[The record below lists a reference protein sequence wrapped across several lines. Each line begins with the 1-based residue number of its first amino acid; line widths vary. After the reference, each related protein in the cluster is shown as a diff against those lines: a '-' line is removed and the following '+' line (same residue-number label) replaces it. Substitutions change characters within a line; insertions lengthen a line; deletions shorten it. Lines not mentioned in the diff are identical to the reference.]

1 MSIITEAMRK
11 AALQRGG
18 GASTAGGSAAGSG
31 IAPRR
36 VRTRASAAN
45 RVAES
50 PGAVSRFQGAAVD
63 QAALVANKVLSNL
76 SDRPARRSYKILR
89 TRVLQRLEANQWRSF
104 AVTGPDTGAGKTL
117 TAVNLALALA
127 QDPNT
132 WVCLVDIDLQ
142 RPKTGTTLGM
152 SFSRG
157 LTDYLLGN
165 ASFDEVVYQPEG
177 FDRLC
182 VVPNSLPV
190 EQSSELLS
198 STRMHEFMSQ
208 LEAES
213 PRRVIVYDA
222 PPLLVSDDVLTV
234 APQIDGVLLVAT
246 QGVTARSTLEQAKEL
261 LVDMNVLGVVLNRSS
276 ERDDSPYY

>member
-11 AALQRGG
+11 AALQRTGSPSA
-18 GASTAGGSAAGSG
+18 GAVQAV
-31 IAPRR
+31 PRR
-36 VRTRASAAN
+36 ARTRTANVTRPESPDAVMRFQAATLDPAAMAAN
-45 RVAES
+45 RVL
-50 PGAVSRFQGAAVD
+50 PQ
-63 QAALVANKVLSNL
+63 LT
-76 SDRPARRSYKILR
+76 DRPARRGYKILR
-89 TRVLQRLEANQWRSF
+89 TRVLQKLEANQWRSF

-132 WVCLVDIDLQ
+132 WVFLVDLDLQ
-142 RPKTGTTLGM
+142 RPKVGTTLGM

-157 LTDYLLGN
+157 LTDYLLGD
-165 ASFDEVVYQPEG
+165 ATFDEVIYHPG
-177 FDRLC
+177 IDRLA
-182 VVPNSLPV
+182 VVPNSRPI

-198 STRMHEFMSQ
+198 SQRMHDFMSM
-208 LEAES
+208 LEAEA
-213 PRRVIVYDA
+213 PRRIIVYDA

-246 QGVTARSTLEQAKEL
+246 QGITPRNTLEQAKDVL
-261 LVDMNVLGVVLNRSS
+261 ADMNVLGVVLNRSS

>member
-11 AALQRGG
+11 AALQRTGSPSA
-18 GASTAGGSAAGSG
+18 GAVQAV
-31 IAPRR
+31 PRR
-36 VRTRASAAN
+36 ARTRTAN
-45 RVAES
+45 VTRPES
-50 PGAVSRFQGAAVD
+50 PDAVMRFQAATLD
-63 QAALVANKVLSNL
+63 PAAMAANKVLPQL
-76 SDRPARRSYKILR
+76 TDRPARRGYKILR
-89 TRVLQRLEANQWRSF
+89 TRVLQKLEANQWRSF

-132 WVCLVDIDLQ
+132 WVFLVDLDLQ
-142 RPKTGTTLGM
+142 RPKVGTTLGM

-157 LTDYLLGN
+157 LTDYLLGD
-165 ASFDEVVYQPEG
+165 ATFDEVIYHPG
-177 FDRLC
+177 IDRLA
-182 VVPNSLPV
+182 VVPNSRPI

-198 STRMHEFMSQ
+198 SQRMHDFMSM
-208 LEAES
+208 LEAEA
-213 PRRVIVYDA
+213 PRRIIVYDA

-246 QGVTARSTLEQAKEL
+246 QGITPRNTLEQAKDVL
-261 LVDMNVLGVVLNRSS
+261 ADMNVLGVVLNRSS

>member
-11 AALQRGG
+11 AALQR
-18 GASTAGGSAAGSG
+18 SGGSGMPSPAPLKRARTRGSV
-31 IAPRR
+31 APRAEVPDAAAMR
-36 VRTRASAAN
+36 FQSTSLDASAL
-45 RVAES
+45 
-50 PGAVSRFQGAAVD
+50 Q
-63 QAALVANKVLSNL
+63 ANKVLTHIT
-76 SDRPARRSYKILR
+76 DRPARRAYKILR
-89 TRVLQRLEANQWRSF
+89 TRVLQRMEANQWRSF

-132 WVCLVDIDLQ
+132 WVFLVDLDLQ
-142 RPKTGTTLGM
+142 RPKVGTTLGM

-157 LTDYLLGN
+157 LTDYLLGD
-165 ASFDEVVYQPEG
+165 ASFEDVIYHPGV
-177 FDRLC
+177 DRLA
-182 VVPNSLPV
+182 VVPNSRPV

-198 STRMHEFMSQ
+198 SQRMHDFMTA
-208 LEAES
+208 LEAEA

-234 APQIDGVLLVAT
+234 APQIDGILLVAT
-246 QGVTARSTLEQAKEL
+246 QGVTGRSTLEQAKDVL
-261 LVDMNVLGVVLNRSS
+261 ADMNLIGVVLNRSS

>member
-11 AALQRGG
+11 AALQRT
-18 GASTAGGSAAGSG
+18 SSPSAGGVQAG
-31 IAPRR
+31 PRR
-36 VRTRASAAN
+36 ARTRTAN
-45 RVAES
+45 VTRPGS
-50 PGAVSRFQGAAVD
+50 PDAVMRFQDATLD
-63 QAALVANKVLSNL
+63 PAALLANKVLPQL
-76 SDRPARRSYKILR
+76 TDRPARRGYKILR
-89 TRVLQRLEANQWRSF
+89 TRVLQKLEANQWRSF

-132 WVCLVDIDLQ
+132 WVFLVDLDLQ
-142 RPKTGTTLGM
+142 RPKVGTTLGM

-157 LTDYLLGN
+157 LTDYLLGD
-165 ASFDEVVYQPEG
+165 ATFDEVIYHPG
-177 FDRLC
+177 IDRLA
-182 VVPNSLPV
+182 VVPNSRPI

-198 STRMHEFMSQ
+198 SQRMHDFMSA
-208 LEAES
+208 LEAEA
-213 PRRVIVYDA
+213 PRRIIVYDA

-246 QGVTARSTLEQAKEL
+246 QGVTPRNTLEQAKDVL
-261 LVDMNVLGVVLNRSS
+261 ADMNVLGVVLNRSS

>member
-18 GASTAGGSAAGSG
+18 SSTAAGQTSGGGQASS
-31 IAPRR
+31 RR
-36 VRTRASAAN
+36 VRNRSPMATRASA
-45 RVAES
+45 
-50 PGAVSRFQGAAVD
+50 PDAVMRFQSTTLDA
-63 QAALVANKVLSNL
+63 AALRSNKVLTHL
-76 SDRPARRSYKILR
+76 EDRPARRAYKILR
-89 TRVLQRLEANQWRSF
+89 TKVLQRLEANQWRSF

-132 WVCLVDIDLQ
+132 WVFLVDLDLQ
-142 RPKTGTTLGM
+142 RPKVGTTLGM

-157 LTDYLLGN
+157 LTDYLLGD
-165 ASFDEVVYQPEG
+165 ASLDDVVYHPEIE
-177 FDRLC
+177 RLA
-182 VVPNSLPV
+182 VVPNSRPV

-198 STRMHEFMSQ
+198 SQRMHEFMTA

-234 APQIDGVLLVAT
+234 APQIDGVLIVTT
-246 QGVTARSTLEQAKEL
+246 QGVTPRGSLEQAREVL
-261 LVDMNVLGVVLNRSS
+261 SDMNVLGVVLNRSS

>member
-18 GASTAGGSAAGSG
+18 SSAAVGQAGGGAQPA
-31 IAPRR
+31 RR
-36 VRTRASAAN
+36 VRNRSAMATRGP
-45 RVAES
+45 VAD
-50 PGAVSRFQGAAVD
+50 AVMRFQPTTLD
-63 QAALVANKVLSNL
+63 PAALVANKVLTNL
-76 SDRPARRSYKILR
+76 EDRPARRAYKILR
-89 TRVLQRLEANQWRSF
+89 TKVLQRLEANQWRSF

-132 WVCLVDIDLQ
+132 WVFLVDLDLQ
-142 RPKTGTTLGM
+142 RPKVGTTLGM

-157 LTDYLLGN
+157 LTDYLLGD
-165 ASFDEVVYQPEG
+165 ASFDEVVYHPGIE
-177 FDRLC
+177 RLA
-182 VVPNSLPV
+182 VVPNSRPV

-198 STRMHEFMSQ
+198 SQRMHEFMTA
-208 LEAES
+208 LEAEA

-234 APQIDGVLLVAT
+234 APQIDGVLLVTT
-246 QGVTARSTLEQAKEL
+246 QGITPRGSLEQAREVL
-261 LVDMNVLGVVLNRSS
+261 SDMNVLGVVLNRSS